1 MKESKKKPSP
11 LSVPLPRGLLG
22 RKVRHYGPLKP
33 FECAPAQQGE
43 GYREKVVKFDTWMPI
58 FYTSCMLTIA
68 VIDGQGG
75 GIGSV
80 IVKMLRDEFGDAI
93 EIIALGTNA
102 AATTAMMKS
111 RANKGATGE
120 NAIVWNSERVDMI
133 IGPLSI
139 ALPDAMLGEVTAKM
153 ASAVVSSQAKTVLL
167 PLNQEGV
174 EIAGVNR
181 EPLPHLIEQ
190 IITKIKETCDV

>member
-1 MKESKKKPSP
+1 M
-11 LSVPLPRGLLG
+11 VMRVTFD
-22 RKVRHYGPLKP
+22 R
-33 FECAPAQQGE
+33 
-43 GYREKVVKFDTWMPI
+43 YRPI
-58 FYTSCMLTIA
+58 FYTSDMLTIA

-75 GIGSV
+75 GIGNL
-80 IVKMLRDEFGDAI
+80 IVKMLREEFGERI

-120 NAIVWNSERVDMI
+120 NAIVWNAGRVDMI

-153 ASAVVSSQAKTVLL
+153 ASAVVSSKAKTILL

-174 EIAGVNR
+174 EIVGTNK

-190 IITKIKETCDV
+190 IIKKIKETCDV

>member
-1 MKESKKKPSP
+1 MF
-11 LSVPLPRGLLG
+11 
-22 RKVRHYGPLKP
+22 KV
-33 FECAPAQQGE
+33 
-43 GYREKVVKFDTWMPI
+43 
-58 FYTSCMLTIA
+58 A

-75 GIGSV
+75 GIGNL
-80 IVKMLRDEFGDAI
+80 IVKKLREEFGEKV

-120 NAIVWNSERVDMI
+120 NAIVWNSGRVDMI

-139 ALPDAMLGEVTAKM
+139 ALPDAMLGEVTARM
-153 ASAVVSSQAKTVLL
+153 ASAVVSSGARRILL

-174 EIAGVNR
+174 DIVGVNR
-181 EPLPHLIEQ
+181 EPLPHMIDMM
-190 IITKIKETCDV
+190 IAKIKETENV

>member
-1 MKESKKKPSP
+1 
-11 LSVPLPRGLLG
+11 LTAAFAGDVLRGFADQAG
-22 RKVRHYGPLKP
+22 KII
-33 FECAPAQQGE
+33 C
-43 GYREKVVKFDTWMPI
+43 GYPFDTYPSI
-58 FYTSCMLTIA
+58 LYTSTMLKIA

-75 GIGSV
+75 GIGSL
-80 IVKMLRDEFGDAI
+80 IVKMLREEFKDAV

-120 NAIVWNSERVDMI
+120 NAIVWNSARVDMI

-174 EIAGVNR
+174 EIVGVNK

-190 IITKIKETCDV
+190 IITKIKETGDV